1 MADPF
6 TTKPV
11 AVEPLAVDLRE
22 AARRLGVSPRT
33 VATMVAERK
42 IESFTIGRRRLVPVA
57 ALSAYV
63 AKALRWS

>member
-11 AVEPLAVDLRE
+11 PVEPIAVDLRE

-33 VATMVAERK
+33 MATMVAERQ

-57 ALSAYV
+57 ALTEYV
-63 AKALRWS
+63 ARALRRG